1 VRVSGSATAP
11 ALVAAEA
18 ATAPGLG
25 LLTLT
30 PQPDG
35 GVRERLTRGQGETLD
50 QQSTLHT
57 TADFGEGETL
67 AALSAALVQP
77 NGDDLRARLDGLAIG
92 YVLLA
97 PGAHDA
103 VSTSAAADARAAL
116 GGSPLFSAVSR
127 SSAGTLFRYVDLP
140 ASAGRTP
147 DFVGPSNT
155 ARPIGVAVLLMQG
168 IVLAAFGLLALPT
181 RRLAVR
187 LRPEPLTR
195 APRADVAST
204 TRQRPGGPNRGPVAP
219 EQVMARELV
228 RTGAVPASAIER
240 PQGREEVPAWR

>member
-1 VRVSGSATAP
+1 MGASGTSTAP

-35 GVRERLTRGQGETLD
+35 GVRERLTRGQGETLE

-77 NGDDLRARLDGLAIG
+77 NGDDLRRRLDGLAIG
-92 YVLLA
+92 YVLLT
-97 PGAHDA
+97 PGGGDA
-103 VSTSAAADARAAL
+103 ASTTAAADARAAL
-116 GGSPLFSAVSR
+116 GASPLFSAVSR
-127 SSAGTLFRYVDLP
+127 SSAGTLYRYVDLP
-140 ASAGRTP
+140 ATAGRTP

-155 ARPIGVAVLLMQG
+155 ARPIGVVVLLLQLV
-168 IVLAAFGLLALPT
+168 VLAAFGLLALPT

-195 APRADVAST
+195 APRADVAT
-204 TRQRPGGPNRGPVAP
+204 TLGRAVPAPSPRTP
-219 EQVMARELV
+219 EQRMARELV
-228 RTGAVPASAIER
+228 RTGAIPASAIER
-240 PQGREEVPAWR
+240 PKDREEVPAWR